1 MTWEMDSV
9 SPRFHLAVPR
19 LCHYLVTFLCSARV
33 MRKIFSYLL
42 TCLLVDFISDYFGS
56 WELFP
61 KVKSCAVCMREFLAH
76 DKGPVSL
83 CSTITMS
90 WTIDSDKEDVLPHP
104 MQDSKLIS

>member
-1 MTWEMDSV
+1 
-9 SPRFHLAVPR
+9 
-19 LCHYLVTFLCSARV
+19 

-42 TCLLVDFISDYFGS
+42 TCLLVDFIPDYFGS

-83 CSTITMS
+83 YSTITMS
-90 WTIDSDKEDVLPHP
+90 WTIDSDNKDALPHP